1 MREAMSMPFMKA
13 RQALATSKFWQ
24 CSDRPRLPL
33 TIEAVEGSR

>member
-24 CSDRPRLPL
+24 FSDKPRLPDTML
-33 TIEAVEGSR
+33 AVDGSR

>member
-1 MREAMSMPFMKA
+1 MRLAMSMPLMKA

-24 CSDRPRLPL
+24 VSGRPRLPL